1 MRIVTINFG
10 SLKIYM
16 KKHTLSLRNYFK
28 NRRRRDIVLWILAIF
43 VVYILMLI
51 YLTNPF
57 VRVTIVRSPY
67 TTTYSQDTI
76 TLDKQFDLR
85 VKKGPFIHAFGFIK
99 SGVHIIANVYF
110 GSRKSIH
117 SDSASIIEE
126 IYETRFNPRFP
137 YLISGDHFSVL
148 YPRSLGVFYL
158 SALDPRI
165 PASDIQWI
173 AREKIILQT
182 TAYVLDVFHQN
193 GEPCTTIVPIGP
205 RSVTCINVYSYPS
218 DAVYSLL
225 YGLRSLQTIEDI
237 MKVYPSDQIPQ
248 RTLHT
253 AEESRMLVKTHKKEL
268 QNLITHY
275 RNTVYSPQTG
285 LIRKDIHLSGA
296 KDIIRRESA
305 FYDNVIYWKTLKL
318 AQDLDIIDIPQNELD
333 SLKKRILDT
342 YWYEKGGYFLEDLST
357 DGLAEHYYSSDWLV
371 VLFTG
376 FLDPANPAE
385 QPYFEK
391 SIAYIRAQ
399 KLDEPFG
406 LKYQQDNRAAR
417 AFWPVRFFLRSYGG
431 TAIWS
436 FWGTEY
442 TKLLILMYRDT
453 GDNTYLNIAGQQ
465 LVAYERNIV
474 RYKGFPEVYNQN
486 GKFLSNLFYK
496 SVRQT
501 GWVINYDQALH
512 LYKSVSR

>member
-1 MRIVTINFG
+1 
-10 SLKIYM
+10 M
-16 KKHTLSLRNYFK
+16 KFSFKKYFK
-28 NRRRRDIVLWILAIF
+28 NRRRRDIILWILAVS
-43 VVYILMLI
+43 VVYLLVLI

-67 TTTYSQDTI
+67 ATTFSNDTI
-76 TLDKQFDLR
+76 TLDKQFDLK

-99 SGVHIIANVYF
+99 SGIHIIANVYF

-117 SDSASIIEE
+117 SDSAGIIEE
-126 IYETRFNPRFP
+126 IYENRFNPRYP

-165 PASDIQWI
+165 TTTQDQWI
-173 AREKIILQT
+173 ARQKIILQT
-182 TAYVLDVFHQN
+182 SAYVLDVFSQN

-225 YGLRSLQTIEDI
+225 YGLRSLQTTADI
-237 MKVYPSDQIPQ
+237 TAVYPMDGAS
-248 RTLHT
+248 
-253 AEESRMLVKTHKKEL
+253 SRKLYTIDTTNQLIQTKKLEL
-268 QNLITHY
+268 QQIIKQY
-275 RNTVYSPQTG
+275 QDTVYDPQTG
-285 LIRKDIHLSGA
+285 LIRRDIHLSGA

-305 FYDNVIYWKTLKL
+305 FYDNVIYWKTLSL
-318 AQDLDIIDIPQNELD
+318 AHELGIQNISEDELDI
-333 SLKKRILDT
+333 LKARIIKT
-342 YWYEKGGYFLEDLST
+342 FWYEEGGYFLEDLSEE
-357 DGLAEHYYSSDWLV
+357 GLKEHYYSSDWLV

-376 FLDPANPAE
+376 FLNPVNPQE
-385 QPYFEK
+385 RPYFEK
-391 SIAYIRAQ
+391 SVEYIRKE

-406 LKYQQDNRAAR
+406 LKYQQENRASR
-417 AFWPVRFFLRSYGG
+417 AFLPVRLFLRSYGG

-442 TKLLILMYRDT
+442 TKLLAILYQST
-453 GDNTYLNIAGQQ
+453 GNEEYLRVAKHQ
-465 LVAYERNIV
+465 LDAYDKNIV
-474 RYKGFPEVYNQN
+474 LYKGFPEVYNQN

-501 GWVINYDQALH
+501 GWVINFDQAQML
-512 LYKSVSR
+512 LKSISR